1 MATLMEGHIEV
12 DAGGTARVAGSRIKV
27 IHLVM
32 EKTANR
38 WSAEELA
45 AAFPHLTPAQVHAAL
60 AYYYD
65 HQVTLDAQIQA
76 SVEYADRMRAAAGP
90 SPVAERLRADG
101 KLK

>member
-1 MATLMEGHIEV
+1 MPTLMEVDV

-32 EKTANR
+32 EKLANR

-45 AAFPHLTPAQVHAAL
+45 AAFPHLSPAQVHAAL

-65 HQVTLDAQIQA
+65 HQAELDAQIKA
-76 SVEYADRMRAAAGP
+76 SVDLADKMRAAAGP
-90 SPVAERLRADG
+90 SPVAERLRRDG
-101 KLK
+101 KLE